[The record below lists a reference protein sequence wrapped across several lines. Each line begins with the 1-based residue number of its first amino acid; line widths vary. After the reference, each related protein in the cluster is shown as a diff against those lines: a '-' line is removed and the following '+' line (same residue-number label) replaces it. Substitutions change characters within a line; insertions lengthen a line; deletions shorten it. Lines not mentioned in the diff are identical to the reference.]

1 MHLNVRAAAGIL
13 GVSEKT
19 VYRWLR
25 QGHLPGHAVG
35 DQLRFN
41 RTELLEWATARGIAV
56 TSGILDDAAAPAGGV
71 TLSEALAAGG
81 VYEDVAG
88 ADKNEVLQAI
98 VERVTLPPGLER
110 DELLRVLLAR
120 ESMGSTGVGNGI
132 AIPHVRHPIVLHVAK
147 AFVALCY
154 LRAPIPFQA
163 LDGKPV
169 HTVFVIVSSSVK
181 GHLDLLSRL
190 ALALKH
196 AGFAEAVRRRASA
209 EEILRECRRAET
221 DALAAASLTKE

>member
-1 MHLNVRAAAGIL
+1 MQLNVRAAADIL

-71 TLSEALAAGG
+71 TLSEAIAAGG

-98 VERVTLPPGLER
+98 VERLTLPQGLER

-154 LRAPIPFQA
+154 LRAPIPFHA

-196 AGFAEAVRRRASA
+196 AGFSEAVRRRAPA
-209 EEILRECRRAET
+209 EDLLRECRRAET
-221 DALAAASLTKE
+221 EALAAAPLTKE